1 MVPLLTL
8 TFLAGCGIFHFVSLL
23 CSLLIRRCGTGLLFL
38 LLGFWLVLGGR
49 RGCLFFAV
57 VLVVM
62 FVVKV
67 RLLFILLFVLKPLS
81 KLAYVEKFF
90 RH

>member
-1 MVPLLTL
+1 
-8 TFLAGCGIFHFVSLL
+8 
-23 CSLLIRRCGTGLLFL
+23 
-38 LLGFWLVLGGR
+38 
-49 RGCLFFAV
+49 LFFVV